1 VIEIDISLD
10 SMYNHFHR
18 SVFGIDNYLIAI
30 SGISRAIMIGGLFL
44 SRYIGTH
51 MYRSEII
58 EHLFM
63 GRKTLRE
70 VGKASAQTEKDA
82 LLSLKTY

>member
-1 VIEIDISLD
+1 V
-10 SMYNHFHR
+10 YNHFHR
-18 SVFGIDNYLIAI
+18 SVFGVDNYLIAI

-58 EHLFM
+58 ENLFM
-63 GRKTLRE
+63 GRKTLE
-70 VGKASAQTEKDA
+70 EAQKKTNPNKSQHEYDAVEK
-82 LLSLKTY
+82 LKKY